1 MQLELL
7 LLTKET
13 FQLTSLPLLKL
24 LAASVLDLGSDESW
38 LEILGPT

>member
-24 LAASVLDLGSDESW
+24 LVASVLDLGSELW
-38 LEILGPT
+38 LEILGPM